1 MVTAHLRRERL
12 VLSLFTL
19 LITILCWRIEQ
30 VVTMFVKNYC
40 MQLFPLLILKK
51 LTPKKEK
58 GQKL

>member
-1 MVTAHLRRERL
+1 MITAHLRRESL
-12 VLSLFTL
+12 VLLLFMF

>member
-12 VLSLFTL
+12 VLALFTF

-58 GQKL
+58 GQTI

>member
-1 MVTAHLRRERL
+1 MVTPHLLRESL
-12 VLSLFTL
+12 VLLLFTF
-19 LITILCWRIEQ
+19 LITILCRRIEQ